1 MMLASKYCPD
11 ANETHMGHMVQPCQ
25 HIRSTQAI
33 ARQPTGRPTA
43 VPSTSNVEIITVPI
57 NHIFTNDTGRFSPRS
72 RSGNLV
78 VLHSES
84 NAILMQAFKS
94 KHDTH
99 RIQAYM
105 DIYNRLAQHHAT
117 PDVHILDKEASK
129 AF

>member
-1 MMLASKYCPD
+1 MTRDGSR
-11 ANETHMGHMVQPCQ
+11 H
-25 HIRSTQAI
+25 
-33 ARQPTGRPTA
+33 
-43 VPSTSNVEIITVPI
+43 
-57 NHIFTNDTGRFSPRS
+57 S

-129 AF
+129 AFLTAITANNSKYQLVPPQVHQCKV